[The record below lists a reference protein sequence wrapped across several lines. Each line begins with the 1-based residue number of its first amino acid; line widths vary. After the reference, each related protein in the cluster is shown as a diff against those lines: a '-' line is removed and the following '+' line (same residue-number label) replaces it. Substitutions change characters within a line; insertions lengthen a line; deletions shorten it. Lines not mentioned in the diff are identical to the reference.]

1 MEAGGIDRRAEGH
14 KGMEVCQDQ
23 WRRQLREK
31 QIFAYTN
38 NNVLS
43 STTWHLLINQLR
55 TIPPSARA
63 LAT

>member
-1 MEAGGIDRRAEGH
+1 MEVGGIDRRAEGH

-43 STTWHLLINQLR
+43 FYHLASPDQSSTDYT
-55 TIPPSARA
+55 P
-63 LAT
+63 